1 MGHSSKKIDLYPG
14 DEGKKVYTIEE
25 EKTIVIKWKVKAKD
39 QDEAF
44 KKWLNAPKD
53 ETMEDIKVRDN
64 GDDVICTYAKEYN
77 ELKDSGTE
85 VGIIQKEDPDDED
98 SELEVN
104 DLTNF

>member
-1 MGHSSKKIDLYPG
+1 
-14 DEGKKVYTIEE
+14 
-25 EKTIVIKWKVKAKD
+25 
-39 QDEAF
+39 
-44 KKWLNAPKD
+44 
-53 ETMEDIKVRDN
+53 MEDIKVRDN